1 VLGQATPGQIGDA
14 ALSVLYWFRF
24 VVRFVDDVVT
34 GPNKYLN
41 RLVDVT
47 DSVLGGLI
55 KGIYPVYLNLKA
67 CKAADEAVPPHAAL
81 RCNALDVTIVSR
93 PVPRHDGG
101 GIVMSAST
109 EQYDKRREP
118 CFKGLPVSRFGHVS
132 SNVADSVHN
141 SVVMSALC
149 RHLVAC
155 GDLDNFVLGIARMV
169 MDFRRSDYS
178 ARKVWRAVKRFV
190 VYRAAWRFGET
201 NAIYVFA
208 RIYHVFVFSQASHRL
223 LGVSRCARISIGSG
237 LTCAGSI
244 TLRCLVEGG

>member
-1 VLGQATPGQIGDA
+1 
-14 ALSVLYWFRF
+14 
-24 VVRFVDDVVT
+24 
-34 GPNKYLN
+34 
-41 RLVDVT
+41 
-47 DSVLGGLI
+47 
-55 KGIYPVYLNLKA
+55 
-67 CKAADEAVPPHAAL
+67 
-81 RCNALDVTIVSR
+81 VSR

-141 SVVMSALC
+141 SVVMSALS

-155 GDLDNFVLGIARMV
+155 GDLDNFVLEIARIV
-169 MDFRRSDYS
+169 MDFRKSDYS

-190 VYRAAWRFGET
+190 VCRAAWRFGET

-208 RIYHVFVFSQASHRL
+208 RIYHDFCLQ
-223 LGVSRCARISIGSG
+223 SG
-237 LTCAGSI
+237 LPPPFRGEP
-244 TLRCLVEGG
+244 LRPHFHRFWPVMRRQYNAALPC